1 MLRNEEII
9 QNRSEQTCVDREKMI
24 QECKNPIAVGNYKW
38 IFANHEL
45 FATHG

>member
-1 MLRNEEII
+1 M
-9 QNRSEQTCVDREKMI
+9 RSKTGGCNCEQQVEALAAEKMI
-24 QECKNPIAVGNYKW
+24 QECKDSIAVGNYKW